1 MDPGWLIPTLSL
13 QTQLSQERARRAIAR
28 MSRDQLA
35 VKADELIQKWFL
47 QQELINRLL
56 GRVRELEVQV
66 ALKDAAPLGPPRA
79 EHHQWAAE
87 LLGRDGVN

>member
-1 MDPGWLIPTLSL
+1 MIPTLSL
-13 QTQLSQERARRAIAR
+13 QTELNQERARRAAAK

-35 VKADELIQKWFL
+35 MKVDELIKSWFL

-56 GRVRELEVQV
+56 GRVRQLEVQV
-66 ALKDAAPLGPPRA
+66 ALQEAPPLGPPRA

-87 LLGRDGVN
+87 LLGRDGVA